1 MDEVLEEEQED
12 IIQDDSAEEPTEDH
26 ENPSDHSTH
35 QVADVSN
42 LPDHPDVKLERE
54 REREREREILEKV
67 DDVRGKC
74 TNALLPCLIQIDGKL
89 RNEE

>member
-26 ENPSDHSTH
+26 ENLSDHSTH
-35 QVADVSN
+35 QVTDVSN

-54 REREREREILEKV
+54 RERERDTGES
-67 DDVRGKC
+67 
-74 TNALLPCLIQIDGKL
+74 
-89 RNEE
+89 